1 MSATITDGDWQNA
14 LEPIARKN
22 FELGFKKV
30 PADRAVFYDVK
41 KTSKLT
47 ETHLEIGD
55 SGDMGEFTGDMEYEG
70 VAEGYTMQITQREF
84 AKGMKILRKF
94 AETDQLNIVESL
106 PKHRGLQAHRRMAA
120 DIFSVFNDA
129 FTTAQVTLNSEA
141 LCTTTHASKF
151 NSTTQSNK
159 GTAALSA
166 VNLETRRIAMKA
178 RMTNKDNL
186 FEMNPDMLVVP
197 RGLEETGFEIIKS
210 NGKVDTAQN
219 NPNFHKG
226 RYKMVVSDWLDDSN
240 NWFLIDS
247 ELMKQYLVWYQ
258 VVPLEFMQ
266 ANDFDGLVAKYA
278 AYMFYGKG
286 SRDWRWID
294 GSEVS

>member
-1 MSATITDGDWQNA
+1 MSGTITDGDWQNT

-22 FELGFKKV
+22 FNLGFKKV

-41 KTSKLT
+41 KTTKLV
-47 ETHLEIGD
+47 ETHLELGD
-55 SGDMGEFTGDMEYEG
+55 SGDVSEFSGDMDYEG
-70 VAEGYTMQITQREF
+70 IAEGYTMTITQREY

-120 DIFSVFNDA
+120 DIYSPFNNA
-129 FTTAQVTLNSEA
+129 FTTAETTLNGEA
-141 LCTTTHASKF
+141 LCTATHASKF
-151 NSTTQSNK
+151 TGNTYSNR

-178 RMTNKDNL
+178 RTTNKENL
-186 FEMNPDMLVVP
+186 FECNPDMILVP
-197 RGLEETGFEIIKS
+197 RGLEEAAFEIIKS
-210 NGKVDTAQN
+210 NGKVDTANN

-226 RYKMVVSDWLDDSN
+226 RYKMVVSDWLDDAN

-247 ELMKQYLVWYQ
+247 ELMKQYLHWYQ
-258 VVPLEFMQ
+258 VVALEFMQ

-278 AYMFYGKG
+278 FYMFYGKG
-286 SRDWRWID
+286 ASDWRWID
-294 GSEVS
+294 GNEVS